1 MASRKMVLTDKGVQR
16 YRTRAMQ
23 AGDPVTMDGPSSRL
37 WEQMGWATVAPA
49 KRARPAKQE
58 EPAQD
63 EPEDEMKTL
72 RAEYRA
78 KFGKGPGPSWDA
90 ATLREKIA
98 EA

>member
-63 EPEDEMKTL
+63 EPEDELTTL
-72 RAEYRA
+72 RAEY
-78 KFGKGPGPSWDA
+78 KDKLGKQAYHGWDA
-90 ATLREKIA
+90 DTLREKIA